1 MSQYP
6 ELELGE
12 IAEVFV
18 GVARHGRGLS
28 WDENNPAVPLLG
40 MKALRSQGIDFNA
53 IEIVHLSPRTNLENY
68 RIAAHDVLLPCRGT
82 DLRIIVAPE
91 KAEGMLI
98 DSNIMAIH
106 CGPQL
111 AYQLLAAYF
120 QHPAGQAAL
129 LRASQ
134 STTAQ
139 KNLTVRLVKRISI
152 PVPPREVQQKAVAL
166 LESAERQHRLA
177 MQVAEKRLTL
187 AQHLAINMLFVE
199 E

>member
-1 MSQYP
+1 MSRYT

-28 WDENNPAVPLLG
+28 WDENNPSAPLLG
-40 MKALRSQGIDFNA
+40 MKALRQQGIDFNA
-53 IEIVHLSPRTNLENY
+53 IEVVHLSPRTNLDNY
-68 RIAAHDVLLPCRGT
+68 RITAHDILLPCRGT
-82 DLRIIVAPE
+82 DLRIIIAPE
-91 KAEGMLI
+91 KAEGVLI
-98 DSNIMAIH
+98 DSNIMAIR
-106 CGPQL
+106 CGPQM

-134 STTAQ
+134 STTSQ
-139 KNLTVRLVKRISI
+139 KNLTVRLVKKIMI
-152 PVPPREVQQKAVAL
+152 PVPPFEAQQKAVAL
-166 LESAERQHRLA
+166 LEAAERQHHLA

-187 AQHLAINMLFVE
+187 ALHAAINMLVAE
-199 E
+199 